1 MIGSKKTLRVPQGSV
16 LSPLIFL
23 VYTADLTMEKVSYD
37 CHMSH
42 LSPYEPMESKY
53 ADDVEFWRKQT
64 NILKAILDMQT
75 VIIDLQTW
83 CSKWHIFINN
93 MKATNMVFYNKK
105 NTPALPT
112 VPITINGMVQSL
124 F

>member
-1 MIGSKKTLRVPQGSV
+1 
-16 LSPLIFL
+16 
-23 VYTADLTMEKVSYD
+23 
-37 CHMSH
+37 
-42 LSPYEPMESKY
+42 MESKY

-93 MKATNMVFYNKK
+93 MKPTNMVFYNKK